1 MDEKKI
7 RPQDR
12 WDAKAGVTAKSYKVD
27 RKTADEF
34 KKTCKRLGI
43 SMGPQLTKMMR
54 EFIEQNKETE

>member
-12 WDAKAGVTAKSYKVD
+12 WDAKAGVVAKSYKVD

-34 KKTCKRLGI
+34 KETCKRLGI

>member
-12 WDAKAGVTAKSYKVD
+12 WDAKAGVAAKSYKVD

-34 KKTCKRLGI
+34 KETCKRLGI